1 MAKMGIERHDLGSG
15 EVLKILIS
23 ENSQINYFGDDLK
36 VKAALAL
43 LDTVEPNRFFE
54 WGKDDLYYNFC
65 DELRRMI
72 DKFENE

>member
-1 MAKMGIERHDLGSG
+1 MAKMGIERHDLESG

-54 WGKDDLYYNFC
+54 WGKDALYYNFC